1 MFYESVG
8 SGLYPKRCQSNW
20 IILRKIGMKNH
31 LDALFWEFL
40 DAAFPWFVAKTAI
53 PQEIRISQLQRRPD
67 WGVSLVTP
75 PAEAKKT
82 RTRDAREEM
91 LPLFAYNEHM

>member
-1 MFYESVG
+1 
-8 SGLYPKRCQSNW
+8 
-20 IILRKIGMKNH
+20 MKNH

-75 PAEAKKT
+75 PAEAKKPDEGCEGGDVT
-82 RTRDAREEM
+82 FVRIQR
-91 LPLFAYNEHM
+91 AYVIIVHIYIFRF